1 MKPELLLSVD
11 SKQSFWIDPRTKLY
25 MLVIFSIVMIDGK
38 TDGISFWLK
47 PILALI
53 PFFLLLSGRRK
64 KIAII
69 YLIVFIVSWTVNVF
83 LVPYMGLIGTIIISL
98 LAQFGTRWFPSA
110 MMGYYLL
117 STTKVS
123 EFVLAMQRMHIP
135 EAFII
140 PFSVMFRFFPTIS
153 EEAGSIGKRYAYE
166 RNHGEKFF
174 KNPQAVLEYRIVPL
188 MMSVVTIGND
198 LSAAALTR
206 GLGNGKKRTSICKI
220 GFHWKDFALMII
232 VTAALL
238 VFLLFRRAEMI
249 EFKDVAFQYEQGS
262 SKGKIENINLTIHDG
277 EVVLICGESGC
288 GKTTLTRLINGLIP
302 HYYEGTLTGQTIVE
316 GIDVK
321 NVSLYALSGVVGS
334 VFQNPRTQF
343 FTVDTTS
350 EIAFGCE
357 NLAIDADE
365 INLRIEKTVGA
376 LKIEDLLNRSL
387 FALSGGEKQKIAC
400 ASVSAM
406 EPDIFVLDEPSSNL
420 DIKSIRELKDVLRK
434 WKAQG
439 KTIVIAEHRLYY
451 LMDIADRVLYMQGGQ
466 IKENLS
472 ISDFKKKST
481 GELHALGLR
490 TLQSEDFSK
499 MQSTVCAT
507 KQLYIRDFEVSYK
520 NASGGKTKKRKVLDI
535 SDLMIPQGSVVGVV
549 GNNGAGKTTFANN
562 LCGLLKTAK
571 GCMSMNGKT
580 YMANQR
586 IKTCYMVMQ
595 DVNHQLFTE
604 SVMDEILL
612 SLDNSDE
619 EKAVHEAESIM
630 ESLHIS
636 EFRDAHPM
644 SLSGGQKQRVAIA
657 SAIASDKQVIVFD
670 EPTSGLDYRHMKKV
684 AENLR
689 ELSSLGKTLFIVTHD
704 PELIAECCNYF
715 VFIENGKVLW
725 SDGWNR
731 ISRERLQKFFAFED
745 D

>member
-1 MKPELLLSVD
+1 
-11 SKQSFWIDPRTKLY
+11 
-25 MLVIFSIVMIDGK
+25 
-38 TDGISFWLK
+38 
-47 PILALI
+47 
-53 PFFLLLSGRRK
+53 
-64 KIAII
+64 
-69 YLIVFIVSWTVNVF
+69 
-83 LVPYMGLIGTIIISL
+83 
-98 LAQFGTRWFPSA
+98 
-110 MMGYYLL
+110 
-117 STTKVS
+117 
-123 EFVLAMQRMHIP
+123 
-135 EAFII
+135 
-140 PFSVMFRFFPTIS
+140 
-153 EEAGSIGKRYAYE
+153 
-166 RNHGEKFF
+166 
-174 KNPQAVLEYRIVPL
+174 
-188 MMSVVTIGND
+188 
-198 LSAAALTR
+198 
-206 GLGNGKKRTSICKI
+206 
-220 GFHWKDFALMII
+220 
-232 VTAALL
+232 
-238 VFLLFRRAEMI
+238 MI
-249 EFKDVAFQYEQGS
+249 EFKDVSFQYEQGS

-316 GIDVK
+316 GVDVK

-357 NLAIDADE
+357 NLGIDAEE
-365 INLRIEKTVGA
+365 INSRIERTVDE

-406 EPDIFVLDEPSSNL
+406 EPSILVLDEPSSNL
-420 DIKSIRELKDVLRK
+420 DIRSIRELKNVLKK
-434 WKAQG
+434 WKSQG

-451 LMDIADRVLYMQGGQ
+451 LMDIADRVLLMQDGH
-466 IKENLS
+466 IKENYS
-472 ISDFKKKST
+472 VSDFREKST
-481 GELHALGLR
+481 DELHTLGLR
-490 TLQSEDFSK
+490 TLQSEDFSR
-499 MQSTVCAT
+499 MQSVVSAT
-507 KQLYIRDFEVSYK
+507 KQLYIRDFEASYK
-520 NASGGKTKKRKVLDI
+520 DSSGRKKKKQKVLDI
-535 SDLMIPQGSVVGVV
+535 SDLMIPQGSVVGVI

-562 LCGLLKTAK
+562 LCGMLQTGK
-571 GCMSMNGKT
+571 GCMSMDGKT

-586 IKTCYMVMQ
+586 LKVCYMVMQ

-604 SVMDEILL
+604 SVLDEIML
-612 SLDNSDE
+612 SLDNTDE
-619 EKAVHEAESIM
+619 EKAMLEAERIM
-630 ESLHIS
+630 ENLHIS
-636 EFRDAHPM
+636 EFKEAHPM

-657 SAIASDKQVIVFD
+657 SALASDKQIIVFD

-731 ISRERLQKFFAFED
+731 ISRERLQRFFAFEGD
-745 D
+745 

>member
-1 MKPELLLSVD
+1 MN
-11 SKQSFWIDPRTKLY
+11 I
-25 MLVIFSIVMIDGK
+25 
-38 TDGISFWLK
+38 
-47 PILALI
+47 
-53 PFFLLLSGRRK
+53 
-64 KIAII
+64 
-69 YLIVFIVSWTVNVF
+69 F
-83 LVPYMGLIGTIIISL
+83 LVSYMGLIGTIIISL

-153 EEAGSIGKRYAYE
+153 EEAGSIGNAMRMRGITGK
-166 RNHGEKFF
+166 NFF

-472 ISDFKKKST
+472 ISDFKRNLQANCTRWVLELYSLKILVKCRAQCVRQSSYISGTLKFLIKMFPEVRRKS
-481 GELHALGLR
+481 GR
-490 TLQSEDFSK
+490 CWIYQ
-499 MQSTVCAT
+499 
-507 KQLYIRDFEVSYK
+507 I
-520 NASGGKTKKRKVLDI
+520 
-535 SDLMIPQGSVVGVV
+535 
-549 GNNGAGKTTFANN
+549 
-562 LCGLLKTAK
+562 
-571 GCMSMNGKT
+571 
-580 YMANQR
+580 
-586 IKTCYMVMQ
+586 
-595 DVNHQLFTE
+595 
-604 SVMDEILL
+604 
-612 SLDNSDE
+612 
-619 EKAVHEAESIM
+619 
-630 ESLHIS
+630 
-636 EFRDAHPM
+636 
-644 SLSGGQKQRVAIA
+644 
-657 SAIASDKQVIVFD
+657 
-670 EPTSGLDYRHMKKV
+670 
-684 AENLR
+684 
-689 ELSSLGKTLFIVTHD
+689 
-704 PELIAECCNYF
+704 
-715 VFIENGKVLW
+715 
-725 SDGWNR
+725 
-731 ISRERLQKFFAFED
+731 
-745 D
+745 

>member
-1 MKPELLLSVD
+1 
-11 SKQSFWIDPRTKLY
+11 
-25 MLVIFSIVMIDGK
+25 MIEIK
-38 TDGISFWLK
+38 NVSYSYENAVTDGALK
-47 PILALI
+47 NVSLCI
-53 PFFLLLSGRRK
+53 PQGQTVLL
-64 KIAII
+64 
-69 YLIVFIVSWTVNVF
+69 
-83 LVPYMGLIGTIIISL
+83 
-98 LAQFGTRWFPSA
+98 
-110 MMGYYLL
+110 
-117 STTKVS
+117 
-123 EFVLAMQRMHIP
+123 
-135 EAFII
+135 
-140 PFSVMFRFFPTIS
+140 
-153 EEAGSIGKRYAYE
+153 
-166 RNHGEKFF
+166 
-174 KNPQAVLEYRIVPL
+174 
-188 MMSVVTIGND
+188 
-198 LSAAALTR
+198 
-206 GLGNGKKRTSICKI
+206 
-220 GFHWKDFALMII
+220 
-232 VTAALL
+232 
-238 VFLLFRRAEMI
+238 
-249 EFKDVAFQYEQGS
+249 
-262 SKGKIENINLTIHDG
+262 
-277 EVVLICGESGC
+277 CGESGS
-288 GKTTLTRLINGLIP
+288 GKTTFGRLVNGLIP
-302 HYYEGTLTGQTIVE
+302 CSYEGKLTGSVMVNGNDTTQLQLHELAGT
-316 GIDVK
+316 
-321 NVSLYALSGVVGS
+321 VGS
-334 VFQNPRTQF
+334 VFQNPKSQF
-343 FTVDTTS
+343 YTLLTDT
-350 EIAFGCE
+350 EIVFACE
-357 NLAIDADE
+357 NIGMEKRE
-365 INLRIEKTVGA
+365 ILRRFTETVQDFRLEK
-376 LKIEDLLNRSL
+376 LLGKNVSQ
-387 FALSGGEKQKIAC
+387 LSGGEKQKIAC

-619 EKAVHEAESIM
+619 EKAAHEAESIM

-715 VFIENGKVLW
+715 VFIEDGKVLW

-731 ISRERLQKFFAFED
+731 ISRQRLQKFFAFED

>member
-1 MKPELLLSVD
+1 
-11 SKQSFWIDPRTKLY
+11 
-25 MLVIFSIVMIDGK
+25 
-38 TDGISFWLK
+38 
-47 PILALI
+47 
-53 PFFLLLSGRRK
+53 
-64 KIAII
+64 
-69 YLIVFIVSWTVNVF
+69 
-83 LVPYMGLIGTIIISL
+83 
-98 LAQFGTRWFPSA
+98 
-110 MMGYYLL
+110 
-117 STTKVS
+117 
-123 EFVLAMQRMHIP
+123 
-135 EAFII
+135 
-140 PFSVMFRFFPTIS
+140 
-153 EEAGSIGKRYAYE
+153 
-166 RNHGEKFF
+166 
-174 KNPQAVLEYRIVPL
+174 
-188 MMSVVTIGND
+188 
-198 LSAAALTR
+198 
-206 GLGNGKKRTSICKI
+206 
-220 GFHWKDFALMII
+220 
-232 VTAALL
+232 
-238 VFLLFRRAEMI
+238 MI

-520 NASGGKTKKRKVLDI
+520 NASGGKKKKRKVLDI

-562 LCGLLKTAK
+562 LCG
-571 GCMSMNGKT
+571 
-580 YMANQR
+580 
-586 IKTCYMVMQ
+586 
-595 DVNHQLFTE
+595 F
-604 SVMDEILL
+604 
-612 SLDNSDE
+612 
-619 EKAVHEAESIM
+619 
-630 ESLHIS
+630 
-636 EFRDAHPM
+636 
-644 SLSGGQKQRVAIA
+644 KQ
-657 SAIASDKQVIVFD
+657 
-670 EPTSGLDYRHMKKV
+670 T
-684 AENLR
+684 
-689 ELSSLGKTLFIVTHD
+689 
-704 PELIAECCNYF
+704 
-715 VFIENGKVLW
+715 
-725 SDGWNR
+725 
-731 ISRERLQKFFAFED
+731 
-745 D
+745 